1 MYVEI
6 EALTKIIDK
15 NKVLDKVS
23 LKMDKGKIYGIKGK
37 NGSGKIYFIETFIC
51 YDSVI
56 IGFVSALPFC

>member
-23 LKMDKGKIYGIKGK
+23 LKWTKEKFM
-37 NGSGKIYFIETFIC
+37 E
-51 YDSVI
+51 
-56 IGFVSALPFC
+56 

>member
-23 LKMDKGKIYGIKGK
+23 LKMDKGKI
-37 NGSGKIYFIETFIC
+37 
-51 YDSVI
+51 
-56 IGFVSALPFC
+56 